1 MEFAFRINDGTPI
14 RAIESIFDE
23 YKEYSVSLI
32 HESSIQEVDEIKQ
45 LINLADNFAF
55 NIFIKEGT
63 GTRYRNKFSDYR
75 NVLLED
81 SFNKLE
87 RNSDYEGEEFF
98 SDLVYS
104 YEDEG
109 YFGFGDYSIVGD
121 HFTEGG
127 GQARACAIHITYEEE
142 QREEVWGHHFLSNPR
157 NDVEDGATL
166 ASEAIEQ
173 LVLYVREYW
182 EPESYTEAIK
192 EFCSIYDSGKQTSL
206 AYVKKLSM
214 RHHLE
219 LIDSL
224 LD

>member
-1 MEFAFRINDGTPI
+1 
-14 RAIESIFDE
+14 
-23 YKEYSVSLI
+23 
-32 HESSIQEVDEIKQ
+32 EIKE
-45 LINLADNFAF
+45 LIDSIENFSF

-63 GTRYRNKFSDYR
+63 GTRYRKKFSDYS

-81 SFNKLE
+81 GFNKLE
-87 RNSDYEGEEFF
+87 RNSDYGGEEFF

-104 YEDEG
+104 YEEDG

-127 GQARACAIHITYEEE
+127 GQARACAIHITYEEK
-142 QREEVWGHHFLSNPR
+142 QREEVWVHHFLSHPR
-157 NDVEDGATL
+157 ESVEDGATL
-166 ASEAIEQ
+166 AAEAIEQ
-173 LVLYVREYW
+173 LVLYVREAW

-192 EFCSIYDSGKQTSL
+192 DFFLIYDSGKQTSL

-219 LIDSL
+219 LIDRL